1 MFDFRP
7 FQCDVNKCK
16 ILSFEMVFHN
26 SHIFFSVL
34 VLESVFRFPEVAN
47 CKWFALEFR
56 EAKTS
61 IKSEKLIFK
70 NDYERVEKKIVNEF
84 APLT

>member
-1 MFDFRP
+1 MSTNAKYCHSKWFF
-7 FQCDVNKCK
+7 
-16 ILSFEMVFHN
+16 II
-26 SHIFFSVL
+26 HIFFSVL